1 MSSSDH
7 RLHTTPVDIDAVA
20 PAVRASLLGRVVSA
34 VWSRLLAAR
43 EDSRAARAA
52 VALNASFGSMDLV
65 ARIAFVGC
73 LLTAA
78 MAIHI
83 LLVLFAEPYPFPSR
97 SALIVP
103 AILMVLALSSIVL
116 RRTLAA
122 AWRDR
127 HGR

>member
-1 MSSSDH
+1 LSISDQ
-7 RLHTTPVDIDAVA
+7 RRDTTAVDIDAVA
-20 PAVRASLLGRVVSA
+20 PAVRASRLGRIVSA
-34 VWSRLLAAR
+34 FWSRLLAAH

-52 VALNASFGSMDLV
+52 AVLKAWLGSLDLV

-78 MAIHI
+78 MAVHI
-83 LLVLFAEPYPFPSR
+83 LLVVFVEPYPFPSR

-103 AILMVLALSSIVL
+103 ATLMVLALSSIVL